1 MSEEWEHDQEEEENE
16 GIPEEEFNQNLAD
29 AFGFHYD
36 PVNIKKERNTLDEF
50 LLEKQDRIVPV
61 VKPEYIV
68 PNHKWIMEKQFLE
81 YEDLGYMEAD
91 AYYKTQIKY
100 WNTMYKEFCDNYKI
114 EEEYAREVYNSQRLN

>member
-1 MSEEWEHDQEEEENE
+1 MSEEWEHDQEEENEN
-16 GIPEEEFNQNLAD
+16 IPEEEFNQNLAD

-36 PVNIKKERNTLDEF
+36 PVNTEKERNTLDEF
-50 LLEKQDRIVPV
+50 LLTENDRIVPFI
-61 VKPEYIV
+61 KPEYIV

-91 AYYKTQIKY
+91 TYYKTQIKY
-100 WNTMYKEFCDNYKI
+100 WNNMYKEFCDNYKI